1 MIRVGFILEFADNGW
16 LGGASYYR
24 NLFSAVRDL
33 PGRRIDPVLVTSG
46 RSFAALKGQF
56 PDVPIVRLPLL
67 DAPSP
72 VAKARRV
79 MRVLSGRDVLME
91 RALRSEN
98 IEILSHSGYFGQGSP
113 LASIA
118 WIPDFQELTFPEFF
132 SPRELASRR
141 RNAARCSRLA
151 STVLLSSESA
161 LVDLKRIGVGDVDT
175 VVLPFVAT
183 VPSAQESLPREQLRT
198 KYGLAAKFFHL
209 PNQFWIH
216 KNHIVALRALA
227 VLREQ
232 GQALQVVATGN
243 AVDPRQ
249 PDHFSSLMETARQLG
264 VDDLFKPLGVVPYLN
279 LMSLMRHAIAVI
291 NPSKFEGW
299 STTVEEAKSMGK
311 AIVLSDI
318 AVHREQAPDRA
329 AYFPPDDAGL
339 LADKLSDAWDRWDAA
354 VDAQSVDR
362 AAANVA
368 ARREAFARRYEEI
381 VLATLTRHGADMRL
395 ASATPHQ
402 SPPKG

>member
-33 PGRRIDPVLVTSG
+33 PGRRVDPVLVASG
-46 RSFAALKGQF
+46 RNFAALKTQF
-56 PDVPIVRLPLL
+56 PDLPIVRLPLL
-67 DAPSP
+67 DTPSL
-72 VAKARRV
+72 VGKARRV
-79 MRVLSGRDVLME
+79 MRILSGRDVLME

-98 IEILSHSGYFGQGSP
+98 IEILSHSGYFGKDSP
-113 LASIA
+113 LASIV

-132 SPRELASRR
+132 SRRELASRR
-141 RNAARCSRLA
+141 RNAVGCDRHA

-161 LVDLKRIGVGDVDT
+161 LADLRRMGIGAVDT
-175 VVLPFVAT
+175 AVLPFVAT
-183 VPSAQESLPREQLRT
+183 VPSAHESLTLEQLRT
-198 KYGLAAKFFHL
+198 KYGLADKFFHL

-216 KNHIVALRALA
+216 KNHIVVLRALA

-232 GQALQVVATGN
+232 GKTLQVVATGN
-243 AVDPRQ
+243 AADPRQ
-249 PDHFSSLMETARQLG
+249 PDYFSSLMETARQLG
-264 VDDLFKPLGVVPYLN
+264 VHDLFKPLGVVPYQD
-279 LMSLMRHAIAVI
+279 LMSLMRHAVAVI

-329 AYFPPDDAGL
+329 VFFPPDAPGL
-339 LADKLSDAWDRWDAA
+339 LAEKMLDAWDSWDPAT
-354 VDAQSVDR
+354 DAQFVDR
-362 AAANVA
+362 AAVNLA

-381 VLATLTRHGADMRL
+381 VLSTLSRQGTSLNRTA
-395 ASATPHQ
+395 ASARYNPQ
-402 SPPKG
+402 N

>member
-33 PGRRIDPVLVTSG
+33 PGRRIEPVLVTSG
-46 RSFAALKGQF
+46 RSFAALKSQY
-56 PDVPIVRLPLL
+56 PDLPIIRLPLL
-67 DAPSP
+67 DAPSL
-72 VAKARRV
+72 VGKARRV

-98 IEILSHSGYFGQGSP
+98 IEVLSHSGYFGQRSP
-113 LASIA
+113 LTSIV

-132 SPRELASRR
+132 SPRELASRH
-141 RNAARCSRLA
+141 RNAVRCSRHA

-161 LVDLKRIGVGDVDT
+161 LADLKRIGVGDVDT
-175 VVLPFVAT
+175 AVLPFVAT

-198 KYGLAAKFFHL
+198 KYGLADKFFHL

-216 KNHIVALRALA
+216 KNHIVVLRALA

-232 GQALQVVATGN
+232 GKALQVVATGN

-264 VDDLFKPLGVVPYLN
+264 VDEQFKPLGVVPYQD

-329 AYFPPDDAGL
+329 AYFPPDNAGL
-339 LADKLSDAWDRWDAA
+339 LADKMSDAWDRWDAA
-354 VDAQSVDR
+354 ADAQSVDR
-362 AAANVA
+362 ATANLA

-381 VLATLTRHGADMRL
+381 VLATLARHGVGEKRAAPSVRE
-395 ASATPHQ
+395 
-402 SPPKG
+402 SPRSR